1 MSIQAQF
8 KYQQA
13 AFFLDVDIK
22 LQDVG
27 ISVIY
32 GPSGC
37 GKTTLLRLIAGL
49 DRSESGYFRLG
60 NTVWQDQSSFLP
72 THRRA
77 LGYVF
82 QEASLFPHL
91 SVSANIQYGVKRV
104 GKDPRSLPMDT
115 IIQLLG
121 IGGLLER
128 QPHTLSGGERQRVA
142 IARALAT
149 SPELLLMDEPLA
161 AIDSSRKQEI
171 LPYLQDLRTQLKIPV
186 IYVTHSLDEAAQLA
200 DQLVV
205 MEDGKIRANGTLSEM
220 LSRLDLLLSTGV
232 ERRCVINGRVS
243 AIDKSFGISYF
254 DFPGGQFTIA
264 GTKLAIG
271 DSVRIQISAR
281 DVSLSLEKA
290 KTSSILNIFPATVL
304 ETSMSDN
311 SQVLIKLAIG
321 KSKLLALI
329 SMKSA
334 EALQI
339 QAGAAVYAQIKSA
352 ALLN

>member
-8 KYQQA
+8 KYQQTD
-13 AFFLDVDIK
+13 FLLDVDIK
-22 LQDVG
+22 LPDVG

-49 DRSESGYFRLG
+49 DRAESGCLRLG

-91 SVSANIQYGVKRV
+91 SVTANIQYGIKRV
-104 GKDPRSLPMDT
+104 GKDPHSLPLDT

-121 IGGLLER
+121 IGTLLER
-128 QPHTLSGGERQRVA
+128 QPHTLSGGEKQRVA

-149 SPELLLMDEPLA
+149 RPDLLLMDEPLA
-161 AIDSSRKQEI
+161 AIDSTRKQEI

-200 DQLVV
+200 DQLVL
-205 MEDGKIRANGTLSEM
+205 MDGGRIRANGTVSEM
-220 LSRLDLLLSTGV
+220 LSRLDLPLSTGV
-232 ERRCVINGRVS
+232 DRSCVINGLVS
-243 AIDKSFGISYF
+243 AIDESFGISYF

-264 GTKLAIG
+264 GTNLAIG

-290 KTSSILNIFPATVL
+290 KTSSILNIFPATVI
-304 ETSMSDN
+304 ETSASDD
-311 SQVLIKLAIG
+311 SQVLVKLAIG
-321 KSKLLALI
+321 QSKLLALI
-329 SMKSA
+329 SRKST

-339 QAGAAVYAQIKSA
+339 QAGVEVYAQIKSA